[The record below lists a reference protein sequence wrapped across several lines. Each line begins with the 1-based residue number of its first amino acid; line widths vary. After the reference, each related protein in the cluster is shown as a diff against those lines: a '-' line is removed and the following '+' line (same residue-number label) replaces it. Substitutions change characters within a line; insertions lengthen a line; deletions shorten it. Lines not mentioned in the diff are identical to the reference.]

1 MTDESV
7 LHISLLQVFYYYYFF
22 STLIVCFLGPRCSC
36 SLGEQFLSLSGR
48 PGVWHIPIRLKKF
61 QHLLTSGLKE
71 DVCTCECVWRWWRVL
86 VVVGGW
92 GRIHGNTPPPPPL
105 GPKRQSLT
113 HTHVHTCTRSTTG
126 PAEPDQYFSPFKE
139 QNSENGFSA
148 PRLQPCFRP
157 WVFTLN
163 TQSAKWR
170 GFFVLTQNN
179 SWPESFLF
187 FHFTVLMD
195 PFSPG
200 RTSVLL
206 SIFVWFPPIFLSLFS
221 YFLLLPSLHFLSLP
235 LRVSDRVRLH
245 SASSLFVSPCGWPR
259 LRSQQVSLWSP
270 GASKSISEAEGLDWP
285 WPSGPVGWLEEG
297 WVVWLW
303 GSPWLLS
310 VGKMEESSL

>member
-1 MTDESV
+1 MW
-7 LHISLLQVFYYYYFF
+7 
-22 STLIVCFLGPRCSC
+22 VCVEMVEG
-36 SLGEQFLSLSGR
+36 
-48 PGVWHIPIRLKKF
+48 
-61 QHLLTSGLKE
+61 
-71 DVCTCECVWRWWRVL
+71 
-86 VVVGGW
+86 VGG
-92 GRIHGNTPPPPPL
+92 GGGGEAVSMVTPHRHPHWVL
-105 GPKRQSLT
+105 KDKAS
-113 HTHVHTCTRSTTG
+113 HTHIYTQCTRSTTG

-235 LRVSDRVRLH
+235 LGVSDRVRLH

>member
-1 MTDESV
+1 MSLCCTLVFCRFFIIIIFFPLWLSV
-7 LHISLLQVFYYYYFF
+7 SLDLDARVALGSSFYPYLDVQECDTSRYALRNFNIF
-22 STLIVCFLGPRCSC
+22 WPAA
-36 SLGEQFLSLSGR
+36 
-48 PGVWHIPIRLKKF
+48 LKKMCVRV
-61 QHLLTSGLKE
+61 S
-71 DVCTCECVWRWWRVL
+71 VCGDGGGCWWWWW
-86 VVVGGW
+86 GGW

-259 LRSQQVSLWSP
+259 LRSQQVSPWSP

>member
-1 MTDESV
+1 M
-7 LHISLLQVFYYYYFF
+7 
-22 STLIVCFLGPRCSC
+22 
-36 SLGEQFLSLSGR
+36 
-48 PGVWHIPIRLKKF
+48 
-61 QHLLTSGLKE
+61 
-71 DVCTCECVWRWWRVL
+71 CVSRGWRVL
-86 VVVGGW
+86 VVGGW

-113 HTHVHTCTRSTTG
+113 HTHIHTCTRSTTG

-206 SIFVWFPPIFLSLFS
+206 SIFVWFSPRLSLS
-221 YFLLLPSLHFLSLP
+221 VFLLFTFTLSPLSLP
-235 LRVSDRVRLH
+235 
-245 SASSLFVSPCGWPR
+245 ASPSEWQGQIAFSILTLCLTLWLTTAQVPAGLPLVPWGVQVHLWGWRAGLALAFWPCWVTGGGGNLSGCGWCGCGGVLDFCQWVKWRRAP
-259 LRSQQVSLWSP
+259 SST
-270 GASKSISEAEGLDWP
+270 SK
-285 WPSGPVGWLEEG
+285 LE
-297 WVVWLW
+297 
-303 GSPWLLS
+303 
-310 VGKMEESSL
+310 

>member
-1 MTDESV
+1 M
-7 LHISLLQVFYYYYFF
+7 
-22 STLIVCFLGPRCSC
+22 
-36 SLGEQFLSLSGR
+36 
-48 PGVWHIPIRLKKF
+48 
-61 QHLLTSGLKE
+61 
-71 DVCTCECVWRWWRVL
+71 L

-113 HTHVHTCTRSTTG
+113 HTHIHTCTRSTTG

-195 PFSPG
+195 PFSPS

-206 SIFVWFPPIFLSLFS
+206 SIFVWFPPVFLSLCFPTFYFYPLSTFS
-221 YFLLLPSLHFLSLP
+221 PCLSEWVTGSDCIQHPHSLSHPVADHGSGPS
-235 LRVSDRVRLH
+235 R
-245 SASSLFVSPCGWPR
+245 SPCGPPGRPSPSLR
-259 LRSQQVSLWSP
+259 LKGWTGLGLLALLGDWRRGGWCGCEGVLDFCPWVKWRRAPSST
-270 GASKSISEAEGLDWP
+270 SK
-285 WPSGPVGWLEEG
+285 LE
-297 WVVWLW
+297 
-303 GSPWLLS
+303 
-310 VGKMEESSL
+310 